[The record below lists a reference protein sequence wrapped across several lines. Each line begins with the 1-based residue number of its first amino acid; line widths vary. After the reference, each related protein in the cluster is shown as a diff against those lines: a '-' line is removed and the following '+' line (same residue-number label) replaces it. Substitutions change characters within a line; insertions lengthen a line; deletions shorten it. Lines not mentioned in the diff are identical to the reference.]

1 MPPEQEPIEQVRRVV
16 EEIHATPPQAVVA
29 VAGAGS
35 QALAWLLG
43 VAGASRTLLE
53 ALVPYGRLSMIDFL
67 GSEPAQFVSA
77 ETARLMAR
85 SAYRK
90 AATLREDAGPVLGLS
105 CTATIATDRFKR
117 GEHRAH
123 VAVWDASGCTQ
134 YNLSLFKG
142 LRDRDGEEQLV
153 SRLLVQALA
162 KASGVDSILS
172 LEVLNLVEVT
182 RQDSLEIHRA
192 DHPDPVDL
200 LLSGDADCVLVH
212 PNGTMVVDEPW
223 EGAVLPGSFRPYH
236 QGHEKL
242 AKAAEQIL
250 DRPVLFE
257 LSVLNVD
264 KPPLDA
270 DDVKQR
276 VAQFAGKAP
285 LALTRA
291 ETFRKKAELFPSCP
305 FVVGADTAERL
316 VAERYYGNSRSGMLT
331 ALAEIWAAGCRFL
344 VAGRWEDGRF
354 MTLEEVPIPE
364 GFSPIFDQVPESQFR
379 EDVSSTALR
388 SEP

>member
-1 MPPEQEPIEQVRRVV
+1 MPPEREPIEQVRKVV
-16 EEIHATPPQAVVA
+16 EGIHATPPQAVVA

-90 AATLREDAGPVLGLS
+90 AVKLREDAGPALGLA
-105 CTATIATDRFKR
+105 CTATIATDRYKR

-123 VAVWDASGCTQ
+123 LAVWDAAGCTQ
-134 YNLSLFKG
+134 YNLNLSKG
-142 LRDRDGEEQLV
+142 LRDRDGEEELV

-162 KASGVDSILS
+162 RASGVDSELP
-172 LEVLNLVEVT
+172 LEVLDLVEVT
-182 RQDSLEIHRA
+182 RQDSLEILRA
-192 DHPDPVDL
+192 EHPDPVDL
-200 LLSGDADCVLVH
+200 LLSGDADCVLVYAD
-212 PNGTMVVDEPW
+212 GTMVIDEPW
-223 EGAVLPGSFRPYH
+223 AGAVLPGSFRPYH
-236 QGHEKL
+236 QGHENL
-242 AKAAEQIL
+242 AKVAEQIL

-270 DDVKQR
+270 DDIKQR

-285 LALTRA
+285 VALTRA
-291 ETFRKKAELFPSCP
+291 ETFRKKAELFPNCP

-316 VAERYYGNSRSGMLT
+316 VAERYYDNSRSGMLT

-354 MTLEEVPIPE
+354 RTLEEAPIPE
-364 GFSPIFDQVPESQFR
+364 GFSPIFDQIPESQFR
-379 EDVSSTALR
+379 EDISSTALR